1 MTDEMG
7 AVAET
12 LSLLFPARY
21 IRMGDI
27 PPGTA
32 NALAGRTFP
41 YQLVNAYNAS
51 IKKAFL
57 FQGKPFAELKIL
69 P

>member
-1 MTDEMG
+1 MNGRSRGDAVSSLSG
-7 AVAET
+7 AVY
-12 LSLLFPARY
+12 P
-21 IRMGDI
+21 MGDI
-27 PPGTA
+27 LPGTA
-32 NALAGRTFP
+32 NALAGRMFP
-41 YQLVNAYNAS
+41 HQLVNAYNAS